1 MRGRVGGGV
10 QREER
15 LWALRT
21 CDDAGMT
28 PSVLRSSVPKER
40 TWCSLTV
47 EAAVSTEPSVP
58 SYLRQSGGGETSRCA
73 ERLRRAVAAGER
85 GGAPR
90 ARARA

>member
-1 MRGRVGGGV
+1 MVAAC
-10 QREER
+10 REER
-15 LWALRT
+15 VWALRT

-58 SYLRQSGGGETSRCA
+58 SYLQSGGRDLA
-73 ERLRRAVAAGER
+73 LRRAAATRSRRWRER
-85 GGAPR
+85 RR
-90 ARARA
+90 ARA

>member
-1 MRGRVGGGV
+1 LVAAC
-10 QREER
+10 REER

-58 SYLRQSGGGETSRCA
+58 SYLQSGGGETSRCA
-73 ERLRRAVAAGER
+73 ERLRHAVAAGER